1 MFPPYRRWPVR
12 PISLLLAI
20 FFIHPPCWFVS
31 IAFYPYIPYNLS
43 TGASDAEYIRN
54 GGISMTD
61 AQKYAVD
68 ITKDIVIA
76 KLSNSSPSTTNADVG
91 KHIGQMF
98 EAVYNAV
105 FKICSED
112 NAK

>member
-1 MFPPYRRWPVR
+1 
-12 PISLLLAI
+12 
-20 FFIHPPCWFVS
+20 
-31 IAFYPYIPYNLS
+31 
-43 TGASDAEYIRN
+43 
-54 GGISMTD
+54 MTD